1 MATVPQYEIGQVKD
15 KAVSGGFQQIQTN
28 SDAFGAGIAQ
38 AQIQQGQVISQLG
51 DQAWQQAFQQRD
63 KHDQAVLKDRDN
75 ELQGFIRDQ
84 LDVDGAFLSLKGKN
98 ALNAKAA
105 VEKLIQERFKLLSK
119 DIDPRILDQWKTVA
133 NTRINSAMGRID
145 THSRT
150 QTDFYYN
157 NVSDER
163 IKGAVFDVISNHT
176 NEAVRAKYITFGLN
190 EIDQKLERTL
200 GIKPGTTDETE
211 IAARKNAHLEF
222 TSAAHSGVVEKYL
235 EERNHADANEYF
247 LLYEGEIKKAV
258 GLQLKKDID
267 SNTRDGEIFDHVQD
281 IWNTPGLSDT
291 EQIDK
296 AKKTVTDKSLIDDVI
311 AGLEHEQAYRDKEDN
326 DAEKEADDEA
336 DDLVTAGGITSLD
349 QLPPELLNRMS
360 STKKRNLKSEFLIE
374 EARVRK
380 ENYRVAGENVLNQY
394 AIHMT
399 DNTQPLPSVADILK
413 MNPQEAIAFM
423 KMRDQDILDAATA
436 DELEAYKLVKT
447 HQADGG
453 TKADIAPE
461 LWKRLSGE
469 QKQIIDD
476 RYKLKLERLET
487 QAYDEGIALIAEG
500 QEVPRELL
508 LQMDGVQR
516 LAIQKE
522 QLGFDN
528 RAESVAYDKLLGHL
542 LIPGNT
548 FDEAPDSLKEGVSN
562 EHLYSLQVASNTS
575 KAKQAA
581 KDWEITQVINYSILL
596 NEARDNPEK
605 FAERDLQKEIPNVSE
620 ANWKKLDE
628 MQQNP
633 AFVSSILSREKLMY
647 LTLAG
652 LKGDRFENETITTLV
667 TKEGKKGDDI
677 RGFVADIDARVQ
689 TWTNNNPGKVMTDD
703 DYKQILV
710 NAASDKVY
718 YEEWGADS
726 VYPASFIS
734 AEEREKAYILG
745 VDDEKLMMDEIPQ
758 DMRNEIITNM
768 RNAKETV
775 TEKGIRDRFEI
786 IKASQLN
793 LNLNVNI

>member
-1 MATVPQYEIGQVKD
+1 MATVPQYQIGQVKD
-15 KAVSGGFQQIQTN
+15 RAVSGGFQQIQTN
-28 SDAFGAGIAQ
+28 PDAFGASIAQ
-38 AQIQQGQVISQLG
+38 AQIQQGQAISQLG
-51 DQAWQQAFQQRD
+51 DQAWQIATQQRD
-63 KHDQAVLKDRDN
+63 KHDQAVLKDQDN
-75 ELQGFIRDQ
+75 NLQNYIRDQ
-84 LDVDGAFLSLKGKN
+84 LDVDGAFLSLKGRN
-98 ALNAKAA
+98 ALDNKAA

-133 NTRINSAMGRID
+133 NQRINSAMGRID
-145 THSRT
+145 SHSRT

-176 NEAVRAKYITFGLN
+176 NETVRATYIKFGLN
-190 EIDQKLERTL
+190 EIDQKLDRTL

-247 LLYEGEIKKAV
+247 LLYENEIKPDV
-258 GLQLKKDID
+258 GLQLKKAIA
-267 SNTRDGEIFDHVQD
+267 SNTRDAEIFDHVQD

-296 AKKTVTDKSLIDDVI
+296 AKKTVKDKSLIDAVI
-311 AGLEHEQAYRDKEDN
+311 KGLEHEQAYRDKEDN
-326 DAEKEADDEA
+326 DVEKEADDAA
-336 DDLVTAGGITSLD
+336 DDLVIAGGITSLD
-349 QLPPELLNRMS
+349 QLPPDLLNRMS

-374 EARVRK
+374 ESRVRT
-380 ENYRVAGENVLNQY
+380 ENYRMAGENVLNQY
-394 AIHMT
+394 ATHMT

-413 MNPQEAIAFM
+413 MKPDEAIAFM
-423 KMRDQDILDAATA
+423 KMRDQDILDAANA
-436 DELEAYKLVKT
+436 DELEAYKLVKNL
-447 HQADGG
+447 QAEGVV
-453 TKADIAPE
+453 KSDIDKE

-487 QAYDEGIALIAEG
+487 IAYEDGLALIAEG

-508 LQMDGVQR
+508 LQMDGIQR

-522 QLGFDN
+522 ELGFDN
-528 RAESVAYDKLLGHL
+528 RAESVAYDKLLEHL

-562 EHLYSLQVASNTS
+562 ANLYALQVASNTS

-581 KDWEITQVINYSILL
+581 KDWEITQVINYSVLL

-605 FAERDLQKEIPNVSE
+605 FAQRDLQEQIKNVSE

-633 AFVSSILSREKLMY
+633 ASVSSILSREKLMY
-647 LTLAG
+647 QTLAG
-652 LKGDRFENETITTLV
+652 LPGKKFKNENMTTLV
-667 TKEGKKGDDI
+667 TKDNALGDDV
-677 RGFVADIDARVQ
+677 RGFVADIDDRVRQ
-689 TWTNNNPGKVMTDD
+689 WTNSNPGKEMTDED
-703 DYKQILV
+703 FKKILSH
-710 NAASDKVY
+710 AATDKVY
-718 YEEWGADS
+718 YDDWGSDTPM
-726 VYPASFIS
+726 PASFIS
-734 AEEREKAYILG
+734 PDERDNAYILG
-745 VDDEKLMMDEIPQ
+745 DDYEKLMMDEIPQ
-758 DMRNEIITNM
+758 DMRDAIIFNM
-768 RNAKETV
+768 RQANEV
-775 TEKGIRDRFEI
+775 ISEKAIRDKFEI
-786 IKASQLN
+786 IQATQN
-793 LNLNVNI
+793 